1 MAGEFALIERL
12 LGQRL
17 GPSPVAL
24 PTSSSVTPAADGL
37 LLGPGDDC
45 ALIAPPAIGDAWAI
59 STDMLIEGT
68 HFLGTD
74 NPEDLGWKTLAVNL
88 SDLAAMGAQPR
99 YATLAMALSSDD
111 NSQGWIDRFFSGFQ
125 QCAAQF
131 GVTLIGGDTT
141 RGTRSFCVTV
151 FGTVSPSRALRR
163 SGAQAGDDIWIS
175 GHPGLAALGLQHK
188 LGNITLPDAL
198 VASCDQALHHPQPR
212 VALGM
217 ALAGL
222 AHSCLDVSDGLL
234 QDLRHITQASDLT
247 AELKQSALPGAPQN
261 VQETLWQA
269 CLLGGGDD
277 YELLFSAP
285 ASARQTLH
293 TLSQQ
298 LDLPLHRI
306 GNMQKGDNQGTIHLI
321 NDQGQPIDL
330 THMRSGFDHFA

>member
-1 MAGEFALIERL
+1 
-12 LGQRL
+12 
-17 GPSPVAL
+17 
-24 PTSSSVTPAADGL
+24 
-37 LLGPGDDC
+37 
-45 ALIAPPAIGDAWAI
+45 
-59 STDMLIEGT
+59 
-68 HFLGTD
+68 
-74 NPEDLGWKTLAVNL
+74 
-88 SDLAAMGAQPR
+88 
-99 YATLAMALSSDD
+99 
-111 NSQGWIDRFFSGFQ
+111 
-125 QCAAQF
+125 
-131 GVTLIGGDTT
+131 
-141 RGTRSFCVTV
+141 
-151 FGTVSPSRALRR
+151 
-163 SGAQAGDDIWIS
+163 
-175 GHPGLAALGLQHK
+175 
-188 LGNITLPDAL
+188 
-198 VASCDQALHHPQPR
+198 
-212 VALGM
+212 M

-269 CLLGGGDD
+269 CLHGGGDD